1 MATLGGF
8 LQTALGQDPNAFQRG
23 AEAELK
29 LQALQRAEQARLN
42 QQQYAPPQQD
52 LTVSLRSPENLD
64 PNNFGSGSQLY
75 IEPPKKKEEKKGPE
89 LNTIPPPEIINE
101 ESDLEKT
108 DEKVTLEP
116 SGSALTIPNFDSEA
130 EPDMSK
136 IGVSKTPD
144 ITQIDQESSQFIQ
157 SLQGAFARSDFASIL
172 NSIQVRIA
180 TGYGDM
186 LAGSPAGRAWG
197 WLTDSPSKAAKRAE
211 SKAALDWFQSDEAK
225 RYFEQNPKELTGAAA
240 DPIGFHKTFIAEA
253 PLRADD
259 TINKKSKER
268 TDKLV
273 TNINSGL
280 NEGVQTMAS
289 KVVAQYAQM
298 FGFDPYFAMAVLG
311 VESSFGKADV
321 TPKTVK
327 LKDGTEV
334 TISGVM
340 QVAEPTFNQMKAWY
354 TNPTNIKK
362 YGISIEVQNLV
373 RTLDYNNPEH
383 QAIAGIMYLKYGE
396 YINVPKNLLAAGYQG
411 GMETVAKKKSPTGA
425 NDGNIT
431 NADYNRAVIEVYNN
445 MLVKFGQPT
454 VNAGVV
460 NQQNKN
466 AGLSVTDVNQTE
478 AQSSNTTNTAKA
490 DENVSSLQII
500 EGKTITAN
508 DNNIKEEGEV
518 AKENEV
524 NSPAIYIE
532 NPSKIGLDMQ
542 RAMKTREES
551 VLLFNRLQTQMKDYQ
566 RMAEIYRISGDM
578 ENYMKF
584 KGLAEQAYGNVVT
597 ARDTV
602 TAQDQNI
609 VYLQG
614 MQGLN
619 DLRYG
624 NNPNRLNMVWSMYS
638 GREVRIVPRSDGN
651 FNIMMDGQMISENI
665 SMRDV
670 SNLAQI
676 QFDSSYR
683 ADRSKD
689 AADKSMKL
697 FEANIDMQKE
707 QQKMVAEIYK
717 LKIEQNLKAKAEQ
730 QLELIKQLKGEF
742 KAVGDGSG
750 KGIIQIGGQV
760 YLFDPMMEFTKPDS
774 DEKYFAP
781 GTKKITFQDAA
792 TMIQGSGSEANPYL
806 TDSVNKALNN
816 GAG

>member
-101 ESDLEKT
+101 EVEKT
-108 DEKVTLEP
+108 DENVTLEP
-116 SGSALTIPNFDSEA
+116 SGSALTIPNFDPEA
-130 EPDMSK
+130 ESDMSK
-136 IGVSKTPD
+136 IGTTGAPD
-144 ITQIDQESSQFIQ
+144 ITQLNPKDSAFLQDIQ
-157 SLQGAFARSDFASIL
+157 KLFADSDFQAMMEK
-172 NSIQVRIA
+172 IA
-180 TGYGDM
+180 VKSAVGYGDT
-186 LAGSPAGRAWG
+186 LAGNLVGKLYG
-197 WLTDSPSKAAKRAE
+197 YFTDTPEEAKERSKSREAAN
-211 SKAALDWFQSDEAK
+211 WFRTDEARK
-225 RYFEQNPKELTGAAA
+225 YFQQNPDQLTEAAI
-240 DPIGFHKTFIAEA
+240 DPTGWYKRFKKEA
-253 PLRADD
+253 PLRVDD

-268 TDKLV
+268 TNKLITNVNNGLDK
-273 TNINSGL
+273 
-280 NEGVQTMAS
+280 GVQTMAS
-289 KVVAQYAQM
+289 KVVAQYAQT

-311 VESSFGKADV
+311 VESNYGQADV
-321 TPKTVK
+321 TPKTVE
-327 LKDGTEV
+327 LKDGTKV

-396 YINVPKNLLAAGYQG
+396 YIGVPKNLLAAGYQG
-411 GMETVAKKKSPTGA
+411 GMETVAKKQSPTGA

-445 MLVKFGQPT
+445 MLVKVGQPT

-460 NQQNKN
+460 NQQNQN
-466 AGLSVTDVNQTE
+466 AGLKVTDVNQTE

-490 DENVSSLQII
+490 DKNVSSLQII

-508 DNNIKEEGEV
+508 DNNLKDEGEV

-532 NPSKIGLDMQ
+532 NPSKIGLDMN
-542 RAMKTREES
+542 RAMKTRDES
-551 VLLFNRLQTQMKDYQ
+551 VQLFKRLQTQMKDYQ

-584 KGLAEQAYGNVVT
+584 KGLAEQAYGNVIT

-638 GREVRIVPRSDGN
+638 GREVKIVPRSDGN
-651 FNIMMDGQMISENI
+651 FNIMMDDQMISENI

-670 SNLAQI
+670 SHLAQI
-676 QFDSSYR
+676 QFDSSYKSTI
-683 ADRSKD
+683 AKT
-689 AADKSMKL
+689 AADQSMKL

-806 TDSVNKALNN
+806 TDNVNKALNN

>member
-8 LQTALGQDPNAFQRG
+8 FQTALGQDPNAFQRG
-23 AEAELK
+23 AEAELR
-29 LQALQRAEQARLN
+29 LQKLQRAEQARLN
-42 QQQYAPPQQD
+42 QQKYAPPQQD
-52 LTVSLRSPENLD
+52 LTVALRSPENLD
-64 PNNFGSGSQLY
+64 PNNFGSGDQLY
-75 IEPPKKKEEKKGPE
+75 IEPPKVEEKKDEPE
-89 LNTIPPPEIINE
+89 LNTVTPPEVINE
-101 ESDLEKT
+101 EVEKT
-108 DEKVTLEP
+108 DENVTLEP
-116 SGSALTIPNFDSEA
+116 SGSALTIPNFDAEA
-130 EPDMSK
+130 ESDMSK
-136 IGVSKTPD
+136 IGVSGTPD
-144 ITQIDQESSQFIQ
+144 ITQLNPQDSAFVQDIQ
-157 SLQGAFARSDFASIL
+157 KLFANGDFQAL
-172 NSIQVRIA
+172 FNKLGDKA
-180 TGYGDM
+180 ALGYGDT
-186 LAGSPAGRAWG
+186 LAGSPLGRLYG
-197 WLTDSPSKAAKRAE
+197 YLTDNPEEAKARSKSVEAAKWYRTAE
-211 SKAALDWFQSDEAK
+211 ARKYFQ
-225 RYFEQNPKELTGAAA
+225 QNPDQLTEAAIDPTGWYNRFKE
-240 DPIGFHKTFIAEA
+240 EA

-268 TDKLV
+268 TDKLI
-273 TNINSGL
+273 TNINNGL
-280 NEGVQTMAS
+280 DEGVQTMAS
-289 KVVAQYAQM
+289 KVIAQYAQT

-321 TPKTVK
+321 TPKTVE
-327 LKDGTEV
+327 LKDGTKV

-373 RTLDYNNPEH
+373 KTLDYSNPEH

-396 YINVPKNLLAAGYQG
+396 YIGVPKNLLAAGYQG
-411 GMETVAKKKSPTGA
+411 GMETVAQKKSPTTA

-466 AGLSVTDVNQTE
+466 AGLSVTDVNKTE

-490 DENVSSLQII
+490 DENVSSLQIV

-508 DNNIKEEGEV
+508 DNNLKDEGET

-551 VLLFNRLQTQMKDYQ
+551 VQLFNRLQTQMKDYQ

-578 ENYMKF
+578 QNYMEY
-584 KGLAEQAYGNVVT
+584 KGLAEQAYNNVIT
-597 ARDTV
+597 ARDTI

-638 GREVRIVPRSDGN
+638 GREVRIIPRSDGN

-670 SNLAQI
+670 SHLAQI
-676 QFDSSYR
+676 QFDSSYK
-683 ADRSKD
+683 ASIAKT
-689 AADKSMKL
+689 AADQSMKL

-730 QLELIKQLKGEF
+730 QLEFIKQMKGEF
-742 KAVGDGSG
+742 KAIGDGSG
-750 KGIIQIGGQV
+750 KGIVQIGGQV

-774 DEKYFAP
+774 DEKYYAP

-792 TMIQGSGSEANPYL
+792 SMIQGSGSEANPYL
-806 TDSVNKALNN
+806 TDNVNKALNN
-816 GAG
+816 EAG